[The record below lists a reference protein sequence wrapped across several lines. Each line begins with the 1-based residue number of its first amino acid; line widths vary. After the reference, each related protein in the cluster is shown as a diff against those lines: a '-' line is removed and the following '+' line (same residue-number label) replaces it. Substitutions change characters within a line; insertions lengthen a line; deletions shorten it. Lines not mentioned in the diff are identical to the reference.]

1 MLLLS
6 WIGQTIFPEVAPAA
20 IWFTLIA
27 MGICVGCDVAD
38 YKMSVNTVMLS
49 ILSTMLSFS
58 ISLRASSAVERW
70 NAGRQAWT
78 QVSLASRNL
87 ASLIWIHIGSTTLN
101 PAEQAKIEPGS
112 DEDEVENL
120 KALIEKRTML
130 GLLQAFAAAT
140 KHYVRG
146 ESGIYYED
154 VYHLVKALP
163 KYSFPSGIEDPSGL
177 NREAL
182 TGLWRA
188 PLPDGTTAI
197 PVHSSSSARRD
208 PLSASVGTA
217 SSSSYSASNIDLEK
231 ATTAGAEEVGVLGK
245 DGKTKRIELL
255 PAYNAPEKGITHY
268 APIFLLFRPILK
280 LIRGDRKKRVKPL
293 IATNIPLELL
303 LFINGYVNTSIKRGT
318 LIAPLVGVAFGYT
331 NQLADALATMERVL
345 SSPLPFAYGVHLRA
359 VTYAFLVFLPFQT
372 YALLGY
378 LSILA
383 EFVAAVVFLGFLQL
397 GTDMEMPFGY
407 DDSDLPLDTYCALIA
422 SELQEIAAHPAPSP
436 SSYVWSPLNAP
447 FQPFDRRSAPEILA
461 EFSQSHGGVNQDGV
475 KGVPGMR
482 KFLCKHYNELEVRAR
497 KAREAAKRA
506 HRRRGSENWAADG
519 DEPVTVEVF
528 TV

>member
-1 MLLLS
+1 MMLFR
-6 WIGQTIFPEVAPAA
+6 WIGKTIFPEVAPAA

-27 MGICVGCDVAD
+27 MGIAVGCDVTN
-38 YKMSVNTVMLS
+38 YKMTVNTVMLS

-87 ASLIWIHIGSTTLN
+87 ASLIWIHIGSTTL
-101 PAEQAKIEPGS
+101 PADEQAKLVPGS
-112 DEDEVENL
+112 DEEEIENI

-130 GLLQAFAAAT
+130 GLIQAFSAAT

-154 VYHLVKALP
+154 LFHLVKALP
-163 KYSFPSGIEDPSGL
+163 KYSFPSGIETSDEFS
-177 NREAL
+177 REAL

-197 PVHSSSSARRD
+197 PVTSTGRRE
-208 PLSASVGTA
+208 PLSASVGTT
-217 SSSSYSASNIDLEK
+217 SSTDSYCASNVDLEK
-231 ATTAGAEEVGVLGK
+231 ATNGSAIGVLGK
-245 DGKTKRIELL
+245 DGKTRRIELL
-255 PAYNAPEKGITHY
+255 PAYNAPEKGLTHY

-280 LIRGDRKKRVKPL
+280 LVRGDKNKRIKPL

-303 LFINGYVNTSIKRGT
+303 LFLNGYINTSIRRGT
-318 LIAPLVGVAFGYT
+318 LATPLIGVIFGYT
-331 NQLADALATMERVL
+331 NSLADALATMERVL

-359 VTYAFLVFLPFQT
+359 VTYVFLLFLPFQT

-383 EFVAAVVFLGFLQL
+383 EFIAAVVFLGFLQL

-436 SSYVWSPLNAP
+436 ASYVFSPLNTP

-461 EFSQSHGGVNQDGV
+461 EFSQSHGGVDQQGV

-482 KFLCKHYNELEVRAR
+482 KFLSKHLHELEVRAK
-497 KAREAAKRA
+497 KARDAHKRQ
-506 HRRRGSENWAADG
+506 HKRRGSENWAADEDG
-519 DEPVTVEVF
+519 APVTVEVF